1 VTAPEPSPWNQSQ
14 VVGSPGNLTP
24 EVIATLTRLVELVTR
39 LPWAQEGS
47 GVVIDMTIGSA
58 RCVVSTNTRESRP
71 QTAGKAFGLLSPR
84 EREIAR
90 MVANG
95 YTNKA
100 IAKVL
105 DISSWTVSTHLRRAF
120 GKLDVGSRAAMVAR
134 LLETSTTIDP
144 LTMPARRENFGG

>member
-1 VTAPEPSPWNQSQ
+1 
-14 VVGSPGNLTP
+14 
-24 EVIATLTRLVELVTR
+24 
-39 LPWAQEGS
+39 
-47 GVVIDMTIGSA
+47 
-58 RCVVSTNTRESRP
+58 
-71 QTAGKAFGLLSPR
+71 
-84 EREIAR
+84 